1 MTNTLVKILLI
12 GLLLLVVTAPF
23 AGLAPLMVILL
34 ICGVSSVLWS
44 LLRTLFIGDTERND
58 DGVKEPMLPE
68 KNLVHTTWHTDK
80 SNVPT
85 AWR

>member
-58 DGVKEPMLPE
+58 DGVKEV
-68 KNLVHTTWHTDK
+68 N
-80 SNVPT
+80 N
-85 AWR
+85 